1 MHSRMS
7 CSCFIFLHCVFSNAA
22 WNGLH
27 YMKYYHKCC
36 IITRWNGFSPECG
49 VVVFYVLSQNIVKY
63 LPHQIQLKC
72 VETVFLL
79 NVAWCIFKCAL
90 RFPTKQHWMQSHTGC
105 ISLEWRT
112 TLSLLRWPR
121 QACDFSKL
129 VLFPHISQEF
139 LLLPFSSGWDAS
151 QVSEKQKQRC
161 PSRSR
166 FGADCSGISGSPCY
180 HCNFGFIFPG
190 QLKYHMKRVATK
202 EKVVGLFMSCLVRAW
217 RCRALMW
224 VFISIQIWSCNYIFT
239 KWCNYIFTRW
249 YRMKCNTKGKSCT
262 TWQDMFGHRL
272 PQNRGPKM
280 LIFSFCWRKLVH
292 HLWTAV
298 PNWIKTDRQTRQ
310 ACLNPQKRFS
320 FF

>member
-1 MHSRMS
+1 MHFKCVVKLPCHERQSHS
-7 CSCFIFLHCVFSNAA
+7 CSICLVFIC
-22 WNGLH
+22 
-27 YMKYYHKCC
+27 
-36 IITRWNGFSPECG
+36 
-49 VVVFYVLSQNIVKY
+49 
-63 LPHQIQLKC
+63 IQLKC

-90 RFPTKQHWMQSHTGC
+90 RFPTNEDAKPHCTGC

-249 YRMKCNTKGKSCT
+249 YQMKCNTKGKSCT
-262 TWQDMFGHRL
+262 TWQDMFGHWL

-280 LIFSFCWRKLVH
+280 LIFSFC
-292 HLWTAV
+292 
-298 PNWIKTDRQTRQ
+298 
-310 ACLNPQKRFS
+310 
-320 FF
+320 

>member
-1 MHSRMS
+1 MWRGA
-7 CSCFIFLHCVFSNAA
+7 FLNAP
-22 WNGLH
+22 LDFRQ
-27 YMKYYHKCC
+27 M
-36 IITRWNGFSPECG
+36 R
-49 VVVFYVLSQNIVKY
+49 
-63 LPHQIQLKC
+63 
-72 VETVFLL
+72 
-79 NVAWCIFKCAL
+79 
-90 RFPTKQHWMQSHTGC
+90 MQSHTGC

-262 TWQDMFGHRL
+262 TWL
-272 PQNRGPKM
+272 M

-298 PNWIKTDRQTRQ
+298 PNWIKTDRQMRQ

-320 FF
+320 FFF

>member
-1 MHSRMS
+1 MLLEM
-7 CSCFIFLHCVFSNAA
+7 VF
-22 WNGLH
+22 
-27 YMKYYHKCC
+27 
-36 IITRWNGFSPECG
+36 IITNVALLHVETVSLRNVALWYSMCSRKTLSNIYHTKCALAKHCHIFTTPNTVKMCWNSFSPECG
-49 VVVFYVLSQNIVKY
+49 VVHF
-63 LPHQIQLKC
+63 
-72 VETVFLL
+72 E
-79 NVAWCIFKCAL
+79 
-90 RFPTKQHWMQSHTGC
+90 SHTGC
-105 ISLEWRT
+105 ISLEWHT

-202 EKVVGLFMSCLVRAW
+202 EKVVGLFMSCLVWAW

-249 YRMKCNTKGKSCT
+249 YGM
-262 TWQDMFGHRL
+262 
-272 PQNRGPKM
+272 
-280 LIFSFCWRKLVH
+280 
-292 HLWTAV
+292 
-298 PNWIKTDRQTRQ
+298 
-310 ACLNPQKRFS
+310 
-320 FF
+320 

>member
-1 MHSRMS
+1 MWRGA
-7 CSCFIFLHCVFSNAA
+7 FLNAP
-22 WNGLH
+22 LDFRQ
-27 YMKYYHKCC
+27 M
-36 IITRWNGFSPECG
+36 R
-49 VVVFYVLSQNIVKY
+49 
-63 LPHQIQLKC
+63 
-72 VETVFLL
+72 
-79 NVAWCIFKCAL
+79 
-90 RFPTKQHWMQSHTGC
+90 MQSHTGC

-224 VFISIQIWSCNYIFT
+224 VFISIQIDPVIIFSQDFLLQLLLWLVSGHRHLLRLQIVSKEAYYT
-239 KWCNYIFTRW
+239 KE
-249 YRMKCNTKGKSCT
+249 KSCI
-262 TWQDMFGHRL
+262 TWQDMFRHRL
-272 PQNRGPKM
+272 PQNRCSIMQNFAVFLTEIRAPM
-280 LIFSFCWRKLVH
+280 WS
-292 HLWTAV
+292 HLWKWWNT
-298 PNWIKTDRQTRQ
+298 
-310 ACLNPQKRFS
+310 
-320 FF
+320 

>member
-1 MHSRMS
+1 MWRGA
-7 CSCFIFLHCVFSNAA
+7 FLNAP
-22 WNGLH
+22 LDFRQ
-27 YMKYYHKCC
+27 M
-36 IITRWNGFSPECG
+36 R
-49 VVVFYVLSQNIVKY
+49 
-63 LPHQIQLKC
+63 
-72 VETVFLL
+72 
-79 NVAWCIFKCAL
+79 
-90 RFPTKQHWMQSHTGC
+90 MQSHTGC

-280 LIFSFCWRKLVH
+280 LIFSFCWHKLVH

-310 ACLNPQKRFS
+310 ACLNPQKRYS
-320 FF
+320 FFQSDAGILRYENQDFF

>member
-1 MHSRMS
+1 M
-7 CSCFIFLHCVFSNAA
+7 
-22 WNGLH
+22 LH
-27 YMKYYHKCC
+27 YYTLKRFLSGMW
-36 IITRWNGFSPECG
+36 RCG
-49 VVVFYVLSQNIVKY
+49 ILCALAKHCQIFTTPNVLSQNIVIY

-139 LLLPFSSGWDAS
+139 LLPPFSSGWNAS

-180 HCNFGFIFPG
+180 HCNFGFICPSH
-190 QLKYHMKRVATK
+190 LKYHMKRIATK
-202 EKVVGLFMSCLVRAW
+202 EKVLISLFISRSVRAW

-224 VFISIQIWSCNYIFT
+224 VFISIQIDPVIIFSQDFLLQLILWLVSGHRHLLRLQMVSKEAYYT
-239 KWCNYIFTRW
+239 KE
-249 YRMKCNTKGKSCT
+249 KSCT
-262 TWQDMFGHRL
+262 TW
-272 PQNRGPKM
+272 
-280 LIFSFCWRKLVH
+280 
-292 HLWTAV
+292 
-298 PNWIKTDRQTRQ
+298 
-310 ACLNPQKRFS
+310 
-320 FF
+320 

>member
-1 MHSRMS
+1 MWRGA
-7 CSCFIFLHCVFSNAA
+7 FLNAP
-22 WNGLH
+22 LDFRQ
-27 YMKYYHKCC
+27 M
-36 IITRWNGFSPECG
+36 R
-49 VVVFYVLSQNIVKY
+49 
-63 LPHQIQLKC
+63 
-72 VETVFLL
+72 
-79 NVAWCIFKCAL
+79 
-90 RFPTKQHWMQSHTGC
+90 MQSHTGC

-320 FF
+320 FFFEVMQGY